1 MSKHSILVIGV
12 GSIGE
17 RHVRCFQTTGR
28 VDVVACDTNSELL
41 QRVGDTYEVQT
52 VRDWKAALTA
62 NAPTAVVVCTPAPDH
77 VPLASAA
84 LLAGCHVLIEKPLSH
99 SLEGTTELIATRH
112 RRGRQVAVAYVYR
125 VFPMLLR
132 AQAHLRDVTTDPIQ
146 QVVVHSGQ
154 PFHRL
159 RKGYA
164 TTYYRDHRTGG
175 GAIQDALTHSANWVE
190 SVIGPTDSVLCDSA
204 HLVLPDVEVED
215 TVHLSARHG
224 RVLVSYMLNQFQA
237 PDETTIQLN
246 TARES
251 VRIELHRQRWGFFCE
266 GDTDWTWEDMPAT
279 NRDAHFITQANA
291 FLDQIEGQPPRL
303 CSLEEAVQTLKFNLA
318 ALAAAR
324 TGTRVSCHD
333 LHY

>member
-1 MSKHSILVIGV
+1 
-12 GSIGE
+12 
-17 RHVRCFQTTGR
+17 
-28 VDVVACDTNSELL
+28 VACDTNPELL
-41 QRVGDTYEVQT
+41 QRVADNYKVQAVPDWEV
-52 VRDWKAALTA
+52 ALSA
-62 NAPTAVVVCTPAPDH
+62 RAPTAVVVCTPAPHH
-77 VPLASAA
+77 VPATRAA
-84 LLAGCHVLIEKPLSH
+84 LSAGCHVLIEKPLSH
-99 SLEGTTELIATRH
+99 SLEGTTELIAARN
-112 RRGRQVAVAYVYR
+112 RSGQQVAVAYVYR
-125 VFPMLLR
+125 VFPILLR
-132 AQAHLRDVTTDPIQ
+132 AHAHLRDVTTDAIQ

-190 SVIGPTDSVLCDSA
+190 SIIGPTDSVICDCA

-215 TVHLSARHG
+215 TVHLAARHG

-251 VRIELHRQRWGFFCE
+251 VRIELHRQRWGFFRE
-266 GDTDWTWEDMPAT
+266 GDTDWTWEETPVA
-279 NRDAHFITQANA
+279 NRDVHFITQANA

-318 ALAAAR
+318 ALASAR
-324 TGTRVSCHD
+324 TGTRVFCRD
-333 LHY
+333 LDD